1 MALRKRQRFIY
12 SANQHV
18 IKCSE
23 CRDHKKGTLGRNNI
37 ESRDQ
42 RLKTQAVYRMLGHGE
57 LLMQR
62 IIRGQG
68 G

>member
-1 MALRKRQRFIY
+1 MLLSVQNAGIIR
-12 SANQHV
+12 
-18 IKCSE
+18 
-23 CRDHKKGTLGRNNI
+23 KGTLGRNNI